1 MVTGWCT
8 VCGATVEV
16 ERELPTETH
25 LLFLVVGVV
34 LGGPAGIAVATVWTL
49 DPHVAVFVGAAIPL
63 VILGLARSTDRKH
76 CPKCKSEIKA
86 GSRGE

>member
-1 MVTGWCT
+1 MVQLWRSN
-8 VCGATVEV
+8 ENSPL
-16 ERELPTETH
+16 RRISY
-25 LLFLVVGVV
+25 FLVVGVV